1 MADSNGCSWRYDHG
15 DPLEMGVPQFD
26 YFHWQVKNGC
36 GYGVR
41 LDMDE
46 WLSGQGRLSVIEKF

>member
-1 MADSNGCSWRYDHG
+1 MVVHGGTIMAILSKWA
-15 DPLEMGVPQFD
+15 VPQFA